1 MPTGIFYTFDT
12 ADSHLICVW
21 KIGLWQDEDYVFTGG
36 IMYAWRARIG
46 VLKPTHRG
54 KTFAFWYKHAPEGVE
69 IVPTFIG
76 FRSGQKQGFLQGF
89 ERAEQLAVDLKEV
102 GCDIISVSGTPPFLL
117 KGLDFER
124 EWAAKVSK
132 NVGLPVVTPMEPH
145 AIALKSMGVRRVAV
159 ATYFGDELN
168 QAIVNYF
175 SRFGLES
182 AVIKGFDF
190 RGRTEDLYTTP
201 LLALDDVSY
210 MDVYRHCKRGVQ
222 QLGASVD
229 AIYINGGGWDAA
241 PAVEILE
248 RDLKVKVVWAIAAE
262 MWLTYHRLSISN
274 PLTGSGSLLSGTV
287 EPAL

>member
-1 MPTGIFYTFDT
+1 
-12 ADSHLICVW
+12 
-21 KIGLWQDEDYVFTGG
+21 
-36 IMYAWRARIG
+36 MYAWRARIG

-54 KTFAFWYKHAPEGVE
+54 KTFAFWFIHAPEGVE

-76 FRSGQKQGFLQGF
+76 FRSGQKQSFLQGF

-102 GCDIISVSGTPPFLL
+102 GCDIIAVSGTPPFLL

-124 EWAAKVSK
+124 EWAQKVSK
-132 NVGLPVVTPMEPH
+132 KTGLPVVTPVEPH
-145 AIALKSMGVRRVAV
+145 ALALKSMGVKKVAI

-168 QAIVNYF
+168 QAIVNHF
-175 SRFGLES
+175 RRFGLEP
-182 AVIKGFDF
+182 VVMKGFDF

-201 LLALDDVSY
+201 LLALDEVSY
-210 MDVYRHCKRGVQ
+210 MDVYRHCKQGVQ
-222 QLGASVD
+222 RLGESVD

-241 PAVEILE
+241 PAVELLE

-274 PLTGSGSLLSGTV
+274 PVSGQGSLLSGDYAPV
-287 EPAL
+287 S